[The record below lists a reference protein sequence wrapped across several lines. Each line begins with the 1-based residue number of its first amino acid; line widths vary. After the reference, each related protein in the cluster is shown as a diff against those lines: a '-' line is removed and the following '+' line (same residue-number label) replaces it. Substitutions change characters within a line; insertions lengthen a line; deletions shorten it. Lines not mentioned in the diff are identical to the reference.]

1 MIISSRIHIADEDIR
16 FEYIRSGGP
25 GGQNVNKVS
34 SAVRLR
40 VRLDAIQGLDEAG
53 RARLVILAG
62 SRLTSDGE
70 LLLRA
75 ESHRTQEANRTEA
88 LARLAELLRQAGT
101 APRRR
106 RPTRPTRASRER
118 RLDAKSRRSALKA
131 GRRGSVEY

>member
-1 MIISSRIHIADEDIR
+1 MIVNAKIHIADEDIR
-16 FEYIRSGGP
+16 FEYIRAGGP

-34 SAVRLR
+34 TAVRLR
-40 VRLDAIQGLDEAG
+40 VRLDAIHGLDEAALG
-53 RARLVILAG
+53 RLTILAG

-75 ESHRTQEANRTEA
+75 ESHRTQEGNRADA
-88 LARLAELLRQAGT
+88 LARLADLLRQAGT

-118 RLDAKSRRSALKA
+118 RLEAKSRRSAVKA
-131 GRRGSVEY
+131 GRRGSFE